1 MAATSV
7 CVPSMR
13 LSPPYLTTLPLQGAD
28 QQVGLDQVPIKLLLL
43 PWVWVSVRFCVCP
56 LRMKCLFPPVLR
68 GSRSEATQAFK
79 TRFPKIKK

>member
-28 QQVGLDQVPIKLLLL
+28 QQVGLDQGPLKLLLL

>member
-28 QQVGLDQVPIKLLLL
+28 QQVGLDQVPIK
-43 PWVWVSVRFCVCP
+43 
-56 LRMKCLFPPVLR
+56 
-68 GSRSEATQAFK
+68 
-79 TRFPKIKK
+79 